1 MYLVRLYKEIKIDY
15 IQGSTG
21 EIVKKAAGSY
31 KCSGDASDIS
41 PQIDSEAHKSKAI
54 QMIKKTFIKSL
65 GLICTKHCHF
75 LASLF
80 ELLTTTTK

>member
-15 IQGSTG
+15 IQDSTG

-41 PQIDSEAHKSKAI
+41 PQIDSEAHKSKA
-54 QMIKKTFIKSL
+54 
-65 GLICTKHCHF
+65 
-75 LASLF
+75 
-80 ELLTTTTK
+80 